1 MADSQSLIGQTVS
14 HYRIFEK
21 LGGGGQGVVYK
32 AEDTRLRRFVALKFL
47 PADVAKD
54 SHALA
59 RFQREAQAASA
70 LNHPNI
76 CTIYDIGSENGKTF
90 IAMECLEGKTLK
102 HVIAGRP
109 TALETVL
116 TVAIDVA
123 DALDAAHAK
132 GIVHRDIKPA
142 NIFVTDRGHAKILD
156 FGLAKVGSPEDE
168 MATAETLITQEVDV
182 AQLTSPGSIFG
193 TLAYMSPEQARGK
206 PLDSRTDL
214 FSFGAALY
222 EMATGQLP
230 FPGQS
235 LASIFYAVVNR
246 APIPVA
252 RLNPAVPTELER
264 IIHRALEKDR
274 NLRYQH
280 ASEMRAEL
288 LRLKRDTDSGTS
300 ALPSEPPSEAISVS
314 TAAGSSGAASRPLE
328 IAHVLFMDIVAYS
341 TLHMDRQRQLLQEL
355 QDSIRGTAEFARAQR
370 EDQLVR
376 LPTGD
381 GMALVFL
388 VDPEAPV
395 RFAVELSKILRNRPD
410 IKLRM
415 GIHTGP
421 VYRIAD
427 INANRNVAGGG
438 INIAQR
444 VMDCGDTGHIL
455 VSRAEAEVLGQ
466 VSVWC
471 SMLHDLGEVEVKH
484 GVVLHLY
491 NLYDRDTGNPQLP
504 QKIGAQRAASSRI
517 ASSTKRRKRSLR
529 IAAGALILAGVTLG
543 VWMFY
548 GHKVHSLTAT
558 DTIVLADFTNTT
570 GDAVFDG
577 TLRQG
582 LSVQLEQ
589 SPFLNLISDEQIEDT
604 LRLMGQPADARL
616 TPEIA
621 RQVCQRTGS
630 AAVLDGSITKLGSQ
644 YVLGLNALN
653 CRNGKSLA
661 EQQVTAESKE
671 QLLKAL
677 TEAASNVRTKLGESL
692 RTVEK
697 FNTPT
702 ELVTTPS
709 LEALQAYSR
718 GRAFL
723 EAGNFEAAAPLFQ
736 RALQLDPKFATAYAA
751 LAVVSSYTSE
761 DPMTEDLRKAYEL
774 RDRVSEREKFYI
786 EAHYQQN
793 VTGDREKAR
802 QVYELWLQ
810 TYSQDFVPHFNLG
823 KVIYSHF
830 GQFDQALAEYHDAL
844 RIRPANFDTEL
855 EVARQYLLLDRL
867 EEARTTAQDVQ
878 SRNPDQP
885 DLHFLLYG
893 LAFLQNDPAAMHR
906 QVAWSKGKP
915 RWEDRLL
922 DVEADTAACFGLLAK
937 ARELSGQA
945 VASRLSASDTRVLR
959 LYELLYETR
968 AAYRENLFGNPAESR
983 QWIAAAL
990 RVSTS
995 RFVRSAAAMELARA
1009 GDSARAQELVDIL
1022 SRRYPEDTWLQSVQL
1037 PTVRAQLAMNRN
1049 DPAKA
1054 IEILQTVTPYE
1065 LADSLSPVYVRA
1077 NAYLLA
1083 RQGSKA
1089 ISEFQKIL
1097 DRRGAVLNDPISSL
1111 ANLGLARAYLQQGDR
1126 TKAKNAYQSFLALF
1140 KDADPDLPIL
1150 KQAKSEYAKLQ

>member
-14 HYRIFEK
+14 HYHVVEK

-47 PADVAKD
+47 PADIAKD

-76 CTIYDIGSENGKTF
+76 CTIYDIGSENGKAF
-90 IAMECLEGKTLK
+90 IAMECLEGQTLK
-102 HVIAGRP
+102 HEIGGRP
-109 TALETVL
+109 LALDTLL
-116 TVAIDVA
+116 TIAIDVA
-123 DALDAAHAK
+123 DALDAAHTK
-132 GIVHRDIKPA
+132 NIVHRDIKPA
-142 NIFVTDRGHAKILD
+142 NIFATARGHAKVLD
-156 FGLAKVGSPEDE
+156 FGLAKVSYEKDE
-168 MATAETLITQEVDV
+168 TSTAETLNTQEVDS
-182 AQLTSPGSIFG
+182 AHLTSPGSVFG

-214 FSFGAALY
+214 FSFGAVLY

-230 FPGQS
+230 FPGQTM
-235 LASIFYAVVNR
+235 ASIFYAIVNR
-246 APIPVA
+246 APIPPT
-252 RLNPAVPTELER
+252 RLNSSVPAELER
-264 IIHRALEKDR
+264 IINRALEKDR

-288 LRLKRDTDSGTS
+288 LRLKRDTDSVSS
-300 ALPSEPPSEAISVS
+300 AVPSTHLSETTPGPNS
-314 TAAGSSGAASRPLE
+314 TESSAAAPGSLE

-341 TLHMDRQRQLLQEL
+341 TLHMDRQRQLLHQL
-355 QDSIRGTAEFARAQR
+355 QDSVRNTAEFTRAQR
-370 EDQLVR
+370 DDQLVR

-395 RFAVELSKILRNRPD
+395 RFAVELSKILRSHPD

-444 VMDCGDTGHIL
+444 VMDCGDAGHIL
-455 VSRAEAEVLGQ
+455 VSSAEAEVLGQ
-466 VSVWC
+466 VSAWC
-471 SMLHDLGEVEVKH
+471 PMLHDLGEVEVKH
-484 GVVLHLY
+484 GVTLHLY
-491 NLYDRDTGNPQLP
+491 NLYNSEAGNPQLP
-504 QKIGAQRAASSRI
+504 QKITAQQAASSQL
-517 ASSTKRRKRSLR
+517 ASAAKRGKRSLQM
-529 IAAGALILAGVTLG
+529 AAGALALAAATFG
-543 VWMFY
+543 VWMFF
-548 GHKVHSLTAT
+548 HHQNRSLRAT

-570 GDAVFDG
+570 GEAVFDG

-589 SPFLNLISDEQIEDT
+589 SPFLNLISDEQIQDT
-604 LRLMGQPADARL
+604 LRLMGQPSDARL
-616 TPEIA
+616 SPEIA

-630 AAVLDGSITKLGSQ
+630 AAVLDGSITRLGSQ
-644 YVLGLNALN
+644 YVLGLKALN
-653 CRNGKSLA
+653 CSSGKALA
-661 EQQVTAESKE
+661 EEQVTAESKE

-677 TEAASNVRTKLGESL
+677 TDAASSVRTKLGESL

-709 LEALQAYSR
+709 LEALQAYST
-718 GRAFL
+718 GRSFL
-723 EAGNFEAAAPLFQ
+723 EAGNFEGAAPLFQ
-736 RALQLDPKFATAYAA
+736 RAIQLDPKFATAYAA
-751 LAVVSSYTSE
+751 LAVVSSYDSE
-761 DPMTEDLRKAYEL
+761 DQMTQNLRKAYEL

-802 QVYELWLQ
+802 QVYELWAQ
-810 TYSQDFVPHFNLG
+810 TYPQDFVPHFNLA

-844 RIRPANFDTEL
+844 RIRPTNFDTQL
-855 EVARQYLLLDRL
+855 EVARQYLLLDRFQ
-867 EEARTTAQDVQ
+867 EARTAAQDVQ
-878 SRNPDQP
+878 SRNPDQS
-885 DLHFLLYG
+885 DLHFILYW
-893 LAFLQNDPAAMHR
+893 LAFLQNDATAMQQ

-922 DVEADTAACFGLLAK
+922 DVEADTATSSGQLTK
-937 ARELSGQA
+937 AREFSRQA
-945 VASRLSASDTRVLR
+945 IASRLSASDTRVLR

-968 AAYRENLFGNPAESR
+968 AAYRETLLGNPNDSR

-990 RVSTS
+990 KISTS
-995 RFVRSAAAMELARA
+995 RFVRIAAAMELARA
-1009 GDSARAQELVDIL
+1009 GDSARAQELADSL
-1022 SRRYPEDTWLQSVQL
+1022 SKRYPEDTWLQSVQL
-1037 PTVRAQLAMNRN
+1037 PTIRAQLAMNRN

-1054 IEILQTVTPYE
+1054 IELLQSVTPYE

-1083 RQGSKA
+1083 HQGGQA
-1089 ISEFQKIL
+1089 ASEFQKIL
-1097 DRRGAVLNDPISSL
+1097 DHRGAVLNDPIGSL
-1111 ANLGLARAYLQQGDR
+1111 ANLGLARAYVQQGDTAKAR
-1126 TKAKNAYQSFLALF
+1126 TAYQSFLSLWKA
-1140 KDADPDLPIL
+1140 ADPDVPIL